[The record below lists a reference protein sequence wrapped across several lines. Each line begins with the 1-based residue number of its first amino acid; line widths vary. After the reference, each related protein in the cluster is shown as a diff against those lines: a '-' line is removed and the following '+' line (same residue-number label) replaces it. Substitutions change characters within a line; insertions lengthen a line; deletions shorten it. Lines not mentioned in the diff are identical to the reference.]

1 MRHNVL
7 VPTEE
12 TKAALLALFQQEDLQ
27 TCNGLSG
34 FLFSQPVS
42 KRAHFEA
49 GQTYAY
55 GPRHNRTYLS
65 LSHSIVYQEATNSYL
80 VLKNQIG
87 KGAFGKVFKIEKAI
101 SLDNLETLPTT
112 SPNRILKIQSL
123 EQYSPKQKEKYQTII
138 ERESLL
144 SANLSYL
151 APKEQFRQGEFFY
164 LEMNFLEGNEL
175 YQLLDKDHENLRQLS
190 IKERLTIM
198 KNLLNCYKQH
208 FHSQN
213 LLHCDLKPEN
223 ILITDTLSCFILDL
237 GNAFMK
243 GDKPKH
249 LAKGT
254 VGFSSVELLEEDYIN
269 ISEKTDVFSLGR
281 IFILLMRVKTIE
293 AFFDKHSSLADNKN
307 RAWYKFSKS
316 KKSLMLPIFRDLP
329 ETVLSSVLQ
338 KRLYDL
344 INKMV
349 LTDHTT
355 RAELDEVIQ
364 TLDDIIASYQQA
376 LNKEQTNHSIKA
388 LLARGMPVL
397 SAEEEHDL
405 NDDTLGGAQ
414 CLVM

>member
-1 MRHNVL
+1 
-7 VPTEE
+7 
-12 TKAALLALFQQEDLQ
+12 
-27 TCNGLSG
+27 
-34 FLFSQPVS
+34 
-42 KRAHFEA
+42 
-49 GQTYAY
+49 
-55 GPRHNRTYLS
+55 
-65 LSHSIVYQEATNSYL
+65 
-80 VLKNQIG
+80 
-87 KGAFGKVFKIEKAI
+87 
-101 SLDNLETLPTT
+101 
-112 SPNRILKIQSL
+112 
-123 EQYSPKQKEKYQTII
+123 
-138 ERESLL
+138 
-144 SANLSYL
+144 
-151 APKEQFRQGEFFY
+151 
-164 LEMNFLEGNEL
+164 
-175 YQLLDKDHENLRQLS
+175 
-190 IKERLTIM
+190 
-198 KNLLNCYKQH
+198 
-208 FHSQN
+208 
-213 LLHCDLKPEN
+213 
-223 ILITDTLSCFILDL
+223 
-237 GNAFMK
+237 
-243 GDKPKH
+243 
-249 LAKGT
+249 
-254 VGFSSVELLEEDYIN
+254 
-269 ISEKTDVFSLGR
+269 
-281 IFILLMRVKTIE
+281 MRVKTIE